1 MLLGDI
7 LAEART
13 SSANFQSWLATCGR
27 ALAAEVERAAA
38 RQGTTPTG
46 YVRMAMSDFNRF
58 ASEEDWAT
66 LTSSL
71 KNTEDPGTT
80 CLVAMVHWRLTVSG
94 CSEHSF
100 GGGPAL
106 AGDKG

>member
-1 MLLGDI
+1 M
-7 LAEART
+7 A
-13 SSANFQSWLATCGR
+13 
-27 ALAAEVERAAA
+27 
-38 RQGTTPTG
+38 GTPSG
-46 YVRMAMSDFNRF
+46 
-58 ASEEDWAT
+58 SEEDWAT